1 MKTPH
6 LPVEEVL
13 DAILLEEATP
23 TYEALARWCE
33 RYPEY
38 RDELAKFF
46 ATWGEQESISQD
58 VEIDEDRLA
67 SVGVSHALNL
77 LADRQEEHAQGK
89 AHPDPGTRLLLWA
102 KRCGITNETLARK
115 TGLDLVL
122 LTKLDMR
129 RLTGV
134 PQKCIERI
142 ATALQTSINFIMP
155 MITGPPQ
162 LQPGLRHKSK
172 QRPTAT
178 TEDFTDAIRNSSLDD
193 ANKRFWLE
201 DAPNQRESGHP

>member
-6 LPVEEVL
+6 LSVEEVL

-38 RDELAKFF
+38 GEELAKFF
-46 ATWGEQESISQD
+46 ATWGEQECISQD

-77 LADRQEEHAQGK
+77 LADRKEKHAEGK
-89 AHPDPGTRLLLWA
+89 AHPEPGTRLLLWA
-102 KRCGITNETLARK
+102 RRCGITNETLVLK

-134 PQKCIERI
+134 PQLCIERI
-142 ATALQTSINFIMP
+142 ATALHTSINFIMP

-162 LQPGLRHKSK
+162 LQPGLRYKSK

-178 TEDFTDAIRNSSLDD
+178 TEDFADAIRNSSLDD
-193 ANKRFWLE
+193 VNKRFWLE
-201 DAPNQRESGHP
+201 ATLDQRESGHP

>member
-67 SVGVSHALNL
+67 SIGVSHALKKNMHKVRRMLNL
-77 LADRQEEHAQGK
+77 EPACSFGQ
-89 AHPDPGTRLLLWA
+89 
-102 KRCGITNETLARK
+102 N
-115 TGLDLVL
+115 
-122 LTKLDMR
+122 
-129 RLTGV
+129 
-134 PQKCIERI
+134 
-142 ATALQTSINFIMP
+142 
-155 MITGPPQ
+155 
-162 LQPGLRHKSK
+162 
-172 QRPTAT
+172 
-178 TEDFTDAIRNSSLDD
+178 DA
-193 ANKRFWLE
+193 
-201 DAPNQRESGHP
+201 G